1 MRVLCSPLYNTW
13 CVVVHNYRKRV
24 VRIDKSRVVESEHI
38 ILNGK
43 SCSLNWA
50 IACFD
55 LNAQYIYVG
64 GAYERAPEEK
74 KRGVSQM

>member
-1 MRVLCSPLYNTW
+1 M
-13 CVVVHNYRKRV
+13 

-74 KRGVSQM
+74 KKRRFTNVVELLVSSFSRVEIDQ